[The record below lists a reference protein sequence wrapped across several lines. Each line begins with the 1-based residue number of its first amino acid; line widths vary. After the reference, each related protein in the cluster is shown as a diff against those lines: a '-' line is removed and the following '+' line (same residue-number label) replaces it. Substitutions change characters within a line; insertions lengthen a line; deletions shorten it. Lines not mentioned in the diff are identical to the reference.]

1 MNTLY
6 YCVGFFLAL
15 IVKRVKLNSVPVD
28 HRLVKEGEVANI
40 RSDVDCPTDSNC
52 SWRYRRPILDP
63 NSQLITSE
71 QELSLNGS
79 SANGVYYY
87 WDETRQEELYR
98 IFKSS
103 EANDICSYCILLE
116 FCNQEGRLVIHRKTV
131 VDHDFIRPNSCKLYR
146 RGGRICR
153 DISFDDT
160 DCQDENFSPGSE
172 YHMECELNTEKSTTI
187 TIYTPILTV
196 GSMTTSCFSISS
208 YIMVTPTGTQQSY
221 QNTST
226 PFSYLDSVMRETLGI
241 THTSSMSPT
250 SDLSTSSYDLVHE
263 ATTSSMPVSVIPSPT
278 PTDPEIIMYGPS
290 QAVIGTNISINC
302 SIAVEG
308 DLNPDIHIT
317 TPLGETI
324 NASEIVFTAM
334 PNNTGNY
341 SCNAF
346 ISKTML
352 KARHHLLVINVLTSP
367 NVSSDVIFNDKKSS
381 PEGITGPKTASNTTI
396 LPTTTGV
403 SGSKD
408 NTTQRLVI
416 GTIVGLICVMI
427 VLGLILWMI
436 IKVYCRLKAI
446 SRRKEFVDTFSTVT
460 EQESVEQP
468 GHISENSVTLDELSQ
483 TTGDCVMDTRGIIDN
498 STSTRNHENF
508 RLQLPTQPGQS
519 NLSEIELLNIVEG
532 NDD

>member
-381 PEGITGPKTASNTTI
+381 PEGITGPKT
-396 LPTTTGV
+396 
-403 SGSKD
+403 
-408 NTTQRLVI
+408 
-416 GTIVGLICVMI
+416 
-427 VLGLILWMI
+427 
-436 IKVYCRLKAI
+436 VYCRLKAI

-483 TTGDCVMDTRGIIDN
+483 TTAILGDCVMDTRGIIDN